1 MVGATAPTQ
10 CALLTGAADTDES
23 DSFYSD
29 GRQDLKRKVQYAR
42 GSDPDFLSEP
52 RPYKKVSSDRC
63 AVLYCKADQ
72 SQRIEHAGYKR
83 YILQRNPPRFDP
95 DGDIV
100 EGDDE
105 YEDEDDLEA
114 VQENPY
120 ADIQIESARICCC
133 VVDVIH

>member
-1 MVGATAPTQ
+1 MGLPAHAP
-10 CALLTGAADTDES
+10 CAALTGRTDTDDS
-23 DSFYSD
+23 DSFYGD

-42 GSDPDFLSEP
+42 GSDPDFLAEP
-52 RPYKKVSSDRC
+52 RPYKKVSS
-63 AVLYCKADQ
+63 AQAHPAKLSANQ

-105 YEDEDDLEA
+105 YEDGDDLEP
-114 VQENPY
+114 VEENPY
-120 ADIQIESARICCC
+120 ADIQLERAPPHCRA
-133 VVDVIH
+133 